1 VDDTMTIDRR
11 AATWGLVAV
20 VVTLAIAVIGS
31 GNLRWFDAALVG
43 YLFGTLFAIF
53 AVVYRY
59 LIWLR
64 RPPTARL
71 NRRGWEAFRRPGKR
85 GRNVVALPGLVVSNL
100 ALQSFIRGRSRSR
113 WLAHQLIFWG
123 CILAAL
129 VTFPLVF
136 GLLHFESVGQHGRE
150 YRTFVGEIGTVT
162 FDSRSVMGWI
172 TFHLLDISA
181 VLVLA
186 GVFIFLSRRLRDP
199 GALAVERAN
208 DFLAL
213 AGLFAVSVT
222 GLALTASNLW
232 MDGRFYVF
240 LNTVH
245 ALTVILGLMYIPFGK
260 LFHIFQR
267 PANLG
272 VAYYKR
278 EGEAGPQQ
286 ACTRCGD
293 PFASQLQMGDLKDV
307 LPQVG
312 FDYSIARSGGS
323 YQDNCPRC
331 RRAVVALAQ
340 SRAVGGFG

>member
-1 VDDTMTIDRR
+1 VSRLASIDRR
-11 AATWGLVAV
+11 AATWGVVAVLVAV
-20 VVTLAIAVIGS
+20 AVAVLGS

-53 AVVYRY
+53 GVVYRY
-59 LIWLR
+59 VVWLR

-71 NRRGWEAFRRPGKR
+71 SRRGWEAFRRR
-85 GRNVVALPGLVVSNL
+85 GRRARNVASLPGLVVSNL
-100 ALQSFIRGRSRSR
+100 LLQSFIRRRSRSR
-113 WLAHQLIFWG
+113 WLAHQLVFWG
-123 CILAAL
+123 CVLAVA

-136 GLLHFESVGQHGRE
+136 GLLHFESVGQNGRE
-150 YRTFVGEIGTVT
+150 YRTYIGEVGTFS
-162 FDSRSVMGWI
+162 FDSRSLVGWV

-186 GVFIFLSRRLRDP
+186 GVFVFLARRLRDP
-199 GALAVERAN
+199 GALATERST

-232 MDGRFYVF
+232 MEGRFYVF
-240 LNTVH
+240 LNTAH

-278 EGEAGPQQ
+278 EGAEGSQQ
-286 ACTRCGD
+286 RCQRCGD
-293 PFASQLQMGDLKDV
+293 PFASQLQMGDLKEV

-312 FDYSIARSGGS
+312 FDYSLPDGGN
-323 YQDNCPRC
+323 YQDQCPAC
-331 RRAVVALAQ
+331 RRRLVTLAQ
-340 SRAVGGFG
+340 SQRVAGFG